1 MAGNTRYYRH
11 KVIIKN
17 NSQKPISD
25 LKLKIEDLSG
35 PIWGL
40 NPTGQK
46 YTYQLPQWQKTLSAG
61 QAYDFVYVQGGPQA
75 KVSVLSYN

>member
-17 NSQKPISD
+17 NSKKPISD

-46 YTYQLPQWQKTLSAG
+46 NTYQLPPWQMTLKAG

-75 KVSVLSYN
+75 TVSVLSYN